1 MANIVYFT
9 GTRGGYD
16 TAWSV
21 AAFGTKTSTKFDLL
35 DDNFIA
41 RQSNDG
47 TGFTYSGDTVTG
59 GKITATSLFSSRGE
73 PMAVYTGLDV
83 AVTERAK
90 LLGAATS
97 GYAYEQYVL
106 RGNDTVH
113 GSDWDDTLTGS
124 KGSDTFDGG
133 KGMDLLSFRGFGEA
147 VKVDLATGQAITTS
161 GTSMLLNIEDV
172 DGTAFADTLTGN
184 AGDNQ
189 FQGYA
194 GNDKINGGAGF
205 DSALYT
211 DATAAVKVNL
221 ATGIVTG
228 GSGSDVLTSI
238 ERAVGSRFGD
248 VLTGSS
254 ADEFFSGGLGDD
266 TIDGGGGTL
275 DMIEYGTATG
285 AVDVNLATGKSSGAA
300 GIDTITNIEGV
311 IGSAFGDKLTGNAG
325 MNMLIGGYGDDQ
337 LNGGA
342 GMDIM
347 VGGDGNDTYYVDD
360 QFDLITE
367 LATGIANGGKDTVYT
382 TVNTM
387 LNANVE
393 ILRLSSTANINGT
406 GNTLDNGIVG
416 NAGNNVLNGMAGY
429 DTLTGGA
436 GKDTFVFNTALV
448 RNVDTISDFS
458 AVDDT
463 IHLENAIFT
472 RLTAANVA
480 LSAANF
486 VANTAGTAVDADD
499 YIVYDSDSG
508 ALYYDA
514 DGNGAGVAVKFAVL
528 TGHPAITA
536 ADFYVV

>member
-16 TAWSV
+16 TVWSV
-21 AAFGTKTSTKFDLL
+21 TEFGAKTATKFDLL
-35 DDNFIA
+35 DENYIA
-41 RQSNDG
+41 RQSHDG
-47 TGFTYSGDTVTG
+47 TGFTYSGNTVTA
-59 GKITATSLFSSRGE
+59 GKITSTALFSSRGE

-83 AVTERAK
+83 AVTERTK

-106 RGNDTVH
+106 RGNDTVR
-113 GSDWDDTLTGS
+113 GSDWDDTLMGS
-124 KGSDTFDGG
+124 KGSDSFDGG
-133 KGMDLLSFRGFGEA
+133 KGIDLLSFRGFGEA
-147 VKVDLATGQAITTS
+147 VTVNLATGQAITTS
-161 GTSMLLNIEDV
+161 GTSKLLNIEDV
-172 DGTAFADTLTGN
+172 EGTAFVDTLTGN
-184 AGDNQ
+184 TGDNQ

-194 GNDKINGGAGF
+194 GNDKIDGGAGF

-211 DATAAVKVNL
+211 DATAAVNVNL
-221 ATGIVTG
+221 ATGAVTG

-238 ERAVGSRFGD
+238 ERVVGSRFGD
-248 VLTGSS
+248 VLKGSA

-266 TIDGGGGTL
+266 TIDGGAGTL

-300 GIDTITNIEGV
+300 GIDTIANIEGV
-311 IGSAFGDKLTGNAG
+311 IGSAFNDKLTGNAG

-347 VGGDGNDTYYVDD
+347 VGGDGNDIYYVDD
-360 QFDLITE
+360 QFDMITE
-367 LATGIANGGKDTVYT
+367 LGTGVANGGTDTAYA
-382 TVNTM
+382 TVSYM

-393 ILRLSSTANINGT
+393 ILRLSGTANINGT
-406 GNTLDNGIVG
+406 GNALDNGIVG
-416 NAGNNVLNGMAGY
+416 NAGANVLNGMAGY

-436 GKDTFVFNTALV
+436 GKDTFVFNTALT
-448 RNVDTISDFS
+448 RNVDTIADFS

-472 RLTAANVA
+472 KLTAANAA

-486 VANTAGTAVDADD
+486 VANTAGTAADSDD

-536 ADFYVV
+536 ADFYVI

>member
-1 MANIVYFT
+1 V
-9 GTRGGYD
+9 
-16 TAWSV
+16 WSV
-21 AAFGTKTSTKFDLL
+21 TDFGTKTATKFDLL
-35 DDNFIA
+35 DENFIA
-41 RQSNDG
+41 RQSHDG
-47 TGFTYSGDTVTG
+47 TGFTYSGNTVTA

-83 AVTERAK
+83 AVTERTK

-106 RGNDTVH
+106 RGNDTIR
-113 GSDWDDTLTGS
+113 GSDWDDTLMGS
-124 KGSDTFDGG
+124 KGSDSFDGG
-133 KGMDLLSFRGFGEA
+133 KGMDLLSFKGFGEA
-147 VKVDLATGQAITTS
+147 VTVNLATGQAITTS
-161 GTSMLLNIEDV
+161 GTSKLLNIEDAE
-172 DGTAFADTLTGN
+172 GTAFADTLTGN

-211 DATAAVKVNL
+211 DATAAVNVNL
-221 ATGIVTG
+221 ATGAVTG

-238 ERAVGSRFGD
+238 ERVVGSRFGD
-248 VLTGSS
+248 VLTGSA
-254 ADEFFSGGLGDD
+254 ADEFFSGGLGND

-300 GIDTITNIEGV
+300 GIDTITHIEGV
-311 IGSAFGDKLTGNAG
+311 IGSAFNDKLTGDAG
-325 MNMLIGGYGDDQ
+325 MNMLIGGYGDDV
-337 LNGGA
+337 LNGGT

-367 LATGIANGGKDTVYT
+367 LGTGIANGGTDTVYT
-382 TVNTM
+382 TVSYT

-393 ILRLSSTANINGT
+393 ILRLSSTTNINGT
-406 GNTLDNGIVG
+406 GNALDNGIVG
-416 NAGNNVLNGMAGY
+416 NAGANILNGMAGY

-436 GKDTFVFNTALV
+436 GKDTFVFNTALT

-463 IHLENAIFT
+463 IQLENAIFT
-472 RLTAANVA
+472 KLTATGA

-486 VANTAGTAVDADD
+486 VANTAGTAMDANDF
-499 YIVYDSDSG
+499 IVYDSDSG

-536 ADFYVV
+536 ADFYVI

>member
-1 MANIVYFT
+1 MANITYFT

-16 TAWSV
+16 TVWSV
-21 AAFGTKTSTKFDLL
+21 TEFGTKTATKFDLL
-35 DDNFIA
+35 DENYIA
-41 RQSNDG
+41 RQSHDG
-47 TGFTYSGDTVTG
+47 TGFTYSGNTVTA
-59 GKITATSLFSSRGE
+59 GKITSTALFSSRGE

-83 AVTERAK
+83 AVTERTK

-106 RGNDTVH
+106 RGNDTMH

-133 KGMDLLSFRGFGEA
+133 KGMDLLSFRGFAEA
-147 VKVDLATGQAITTS
+147 VTVNLATGQAITTS
-161 GTSMLLNIEDV
+161 GTSKLLNIEDV
-172 DGTAFADTLTGN
+172 EGTAFADTLTGN
-184 AGDNQ
+184 GADNQ

-211 DATAAVKVNL
+211 DAAAAVKVNL
-221 ATGIVTG
+221 ATGVVTG

-238 ERAVGSRFGD
+238 ERVVGSRFGD

-254 ADEFFSGGLGDD
+254 ADEFFSGGLGND
-266 TIDGGGGTL
+266 TIDGGGGTM
-275 DMIEYGTATG
+275 DTIEYGTATG

-300 GIDTITNIEGV
+300 GIDTIANIESV
-311 IGSAFGDKLTGNAG
+311 IGSAFNDKLTGNAG

-347 VGGDGNDTYYVDD
+347 VGGDGNDIYYVDD

-367 LATGIANGGKDTVYT
+367 LGTGIANGGTDTVYT
-382 TVNTM
+382 TVNYT

-406 GNTLDNGIVG
+406 GNALDNGIVG
-416 NAGNNVLNGMAGY
+416 NAGANVLNGMAGY

-463 IHLENAIFT
+463 IQLENAIFT
-472 RLTAANVA
+472 KLTATGA

-486 VANTAGTAVDADD
+486 VANMAGTAVDAND

>member
-1 MANIVYFT
+1 MANITYFT

-16 TAWSV
+16 TVWSV
-21 AAFGTKTSTKFDLL
+21 TEFGTKTATKFDLL
-35 DDNFIA
+35 DENYIA
-41 RQSNDG
+41 RQSHDG
-47 TGFTYSGDTVTG
+47 TGFTYSGNTVTA
-59 GKITATSLFSSRGE
+59 GKITSTALFSSRGE

-83 AVTERAK
+83 AVTERTK

-106 RGNDTVH
+106 RGNDTMH

-133 KGMDLLSFRGFGEA
+133 KGMDLLSFRGFAEA
-147 VKVDLATGQAITTS
+147 VTVNLATGQAITTS
-161 GTSMLLNIEDV
+161 GTSKLLNIEDV
-172 DGTAFADTLTGN
+172 EGTAFADTLTGN
-184 AGDNQ
+184 GGDNQ

-211 DATAAVKVNL
+211 DAAAAVKVNL
-221 ATGIVTG
+221 ATGVVTG

-238 ERAVGSRFGD
+238 ERVVGSRFGD

-254 ADEFFSGGLGDD
+254 ADEFFSGGLGND
-266 TIDGGGGTL
+266 TIDGGGGTM
-275 DMIEYGTATG
+275 DTIEYGTATG

-300 GIDTITNIEGV
+300 GIDTIANIESV
-311 IGSAFGDKLTGNAG
+311 IGSAFNDKLTGNAG

-347 VGGDGNDTYYVDD
+347 VGGDGNDIYYVDD

-367 LATGIANGGKDTVYT
+367 LGTGIANGGTDTVYT
-382 TVNTM
+382 TVNYT

-406 GNTLDNGIVG
+406 GNALDNGIVG
-416 NAGNNVLNGMAGY
+416 NAGANVLNGMAGY

-463 IHLENAIFT
+463 IQLENAIFT
-472 RLTAANVA
+472 KLTATGA

-486 VANTAGTAVDADD
+486 VANMAGTAVDAND

>member
-16 TAWSV
+16 TVWSV
-21 AAFGTKTSTKFDLL
+21 TDFGTKTSTKFDLL
-35 DDNFIA
+35 DENFIA
-41 RQSNDG
+41 RQSHDG
-47 TGFTYSGDTVTG
+47 TGFTYSGNTVTA

-83 AVTERAK
+83 AVTERTK

-106 RGNDTVH
+106 RGNDTVR
-113 GSDWDDTLTGS
+113 GSDWDDTLMGS

-133 KGMDLLSFRGFGEA
+133 KGIDLLSFKGFGEA
-147 VKVDLATGQAITTS
+147 VTVNLATSQAITTS
-161 GTSMLLNIEDV
+161 GTSKLLNIEDV
-172 DGTAFADTLTGN
+172 EGTAFADTLTGN

-211 DATAAVKVNL
+211 DATAAVNVNL
-221 ATGIVTG
+221 ATGVVTG

-254 ADEFFSGGLGDD
+254 ADEFFSGGLGND

-300 GIDTITNIEGV
+300 GIDTIANIEGV
-311 IGSAFGDKLTGNAG
+311 IGSAFNDKLTGNAG

-347 VGGDGNDTYYVDD
+347 VGGDGNDIYYVDD
-360 QFDLITE
+360 QFDMITE
-367 LATGIANGGKDTVYT
+367 LATGIANGGTDTVYT
-382 TVNTM
+382 TVSYM

-393 ILRLSSTANINGT
+393 ILRLSSTTNINGT
-406 GNTLDNGIVG
+406 GNALDNGIVG
-416 NAGNNVLNGMAGY
+416 NAGANVLNGMAGY

-448 RNVDTISDFS
+448 RNVDTIADFS

-463 IHLENAIFT
+463 IQLENGIFT
-472 RLTAANVA
+472 KLTATGA

-486 VANTAGTAVDADD
+486 VANTAGTAMDANDF
-499 YIVYDSDSG
+499 IVYDSDSG

-536 ADFYVV
+536 ADFYVI

>member
-16 TAWSV
+16 TVWSV
-21 AAFGTKTSTKFDLL
+21 TAFGSKTSTKFDLL
-35 DDNFIA
+35 DENFIA
-41 RQSNDG
+41 RQSHDG
-47 TGFTYSGDTVTG
+47 TGFTYSGNTVTA
-59 GKITATSLFSSRGE
+59 GKITSTSLFSSRGE
-73 PMAVYTGLDV
+73 PMALYTGLDV
-83 AVTERAK
+83 AVTERTK

-106 RGNDTVH
+106 RGNDTVR
-113 GSDWDDTLTGS
+113 GSDWDDTLMGS

-133 KGMDLLSFRGFGEA
+133 KGMDLLSFRGYAEA
-147 VKVDLATGQAITTS
+147 VTVNLATGQAITTS
-161 GTSMLLNIEDV
+161 GTSKLLNIEDV
-172 DGTAFADTLTGN
+172 EGTTFADTLTGN
-184 AGDNQ
+184 TGDNQ

-211 DATAAVKVNL
+211 DATAAVQVNL

-238 ERAVGSRFGD
+238 ERVVGSRFGD

-266 TIDGGGGTL
+266 TIDGGGGTM
-275 DMIEYGTATG
+275 DTIEYGTATG

-300 GIDTITNIEGV
+300 GVDTIAHIESV
-311 IGSAFGDKLTGNAG
+311 IGSAFNDKLTGDAG
-325 MNMLIGGYGDDQ
+325 MNMLIGGYGDDV

-342 GMDIM
+342 GMDIL
-347 VGGDGNDTYYVDD
+347 VGGDGNDAYYVDD
-360 QFDLITE
+360 QFDMITE
-367 LATGIANGGKDTVYT
+367 LGTGVANGGIDTVYASISY
-382 TVNTM
+382 V

-393 ILRLSSTANINGT
+393 NLRLNSTTSINGT
-406 GNTLDNGIVG
+406 GNTLNNAIVG
-416 NAGNNVLNGMAGY
+416 NAGANVLNGLTGN

-436 GKDTFVFNTALV
+436 GKDIFLFNTALAK
-448 RNVDTISDFS
+448 NIDTITDFS

-463 IHLENAIFT
+463 IRLENAIFT
-472 RLTAANVA
+472 KLTTANA
-480 LSAANF
+480 TLAAANF
-486 VANTAGTAVDADD
+486 VANTDGKAVDSND

-508 ALYYDA
+508 ALFYDA
-514 DGNGAGVAVKFAVL
+514 DGNGAGAAVQFATL

>member
-16 TAWSV
+16 TVWSV

-41 RQSNDG
+41 RQSHDG
-47 TGFTYSGDTVTG
+47 TGFTYSGNTVTA

-73 PMAVYTGLDV
+73 PMVVYTGLDV
-83 AVTERAK
+83 AVTERTK

-106 RGNDTVH
+106 RGNDTVR
-113 GSDWDDTLTGS
+113 GSDWDDTLMGS
-124 KGSDTFDGG
+124 KGSDTLDGG
-133 KGMDLLSFRGFGEA
+133 KGMDLLSFKGFAEA
-147 VKVDLATGQAITTS
+147 VTVNLATGQAITTS
-161 GTSMLLNIEDV
+161 GTSKLLNIEDV
-172 DGTAFADTLTGN
+172 EGTAFTDTLTGN

-238 ERAVGSRFGD
+238 ERVVGSRFGD
-248 VLTGSS
+248 VLTGSN

-266 TIDGGGGTL
+266 TIDGGGGTM
-275 DMIEYGTATG
+275 DTIEYGTATG

-300 GIDTITNIEGV
+300 GVDTITNIESV
-311 IGSAFGDKLTGNAG
+311 IGSAFNDKLTGDAG
-325 MNMLIGGYGDDQ
+325 MNMLIGGYGDDV
-337 LNGGA
+337 LNGGT

-360 QFDLITE
+360 QFDMITE
-367 LATGIANGGKDTVYT
+367 LGTGVANGGIDTVYAGISH
-382 TVNTM
+382 V

-393 ILRLSSTANINGT
+393 NLRLNSTTSINGT
-406 GNTLDNGIVG
+406 GNTLNNLIVG
-416 NAGNNVLNGMAGY
+416 NAGANVLNGLTGN

-436 GKDTFVFNTALV
+436 GKDIFLFNTALAK
-448 RNVDTISDFS
+448 NIDTITDFS

-463 IHLENAIFT
+463 IRLENAIFT
-472 RLTAANVA
+472 KLTTGNVTLA
-480 LSAANF
+480 AANF
-486 VANTAGTAVDADD
+486 VANTAGAAVDSND

-508 ALYYDA
+508 ALFYDA
-514 DGNGAGVAVKFAVL
+514 DGNGAGAAVQFATL